1 MSDATV
7 RALAENVVEAFTAP
21 RLSARRIMAIRPSF
35 QDCLLMAVLAFAVQA
50 ITGELGARLL
60 SGGSGPGP
68 GARVAEL
75 AVQLA
80 IFLMLSWGV
89 YDVGRRFGGEGS
101 REDCMAVV
109 AWHVFATAFLAPF
122 TLLGMNAVS
131 EDGVVPGVFFFFAPL
146 TVVVSV
152 WMFASF
158 VAEAHG
164 FQRLAPV
171 VFASIAGFFIAGVI
185 AFILLGVVV
194 GGPPAS

>member
-7 RALAENVVEAFTAP
+7 RAMAENVVEAFTVP
-21 RLSARRIMAIRPSF
+21 RLSARRIMAIGPSF
-35 QDCLLMAVLAFAVQA
+35 QDCVLMAVLAFAVQGL
-50 ITGELGARLL
+50 TGEIGGRLL
-60 SGGSGPGP
+60 TGSAGPGI
-68 GARVAEL
+68 GHRIAQL

-89 YDVGRRFGGEGS
+89 YDIGRRFGGEGT

-122 TLLGMNAVS
+122 TLLGVNALTP
-131 EDGVVPGVFFFFAPL
+131 DRVVPGILFFLAPL
-146 TVVVSV
+146 TVVVSI

-171 VFASIAGFFIAGVI
+171 VFASIIGFFLTGIV
-185 AFILLGVVV
+185 AFVLLGVVT